1 MWKVTLLFSRSTL
14 SSKLLKTSYDSLVLK
29 MHAQGKV
36 QGERWSRG
44 VEGRPGRLPSGS
56 TGRGQAEDEKAQTK
70 ARTTGPRQIQF
81 FQGPQ
86 SPTCRQLV
94 SSEMTT
100 QESVASWGGILT
112 ISVTR
117 RRQQR
122 RGSPTAQEAGSEV
135 VPPEGGI
142 WEGRLPFPT
151 CPAACVTGRT
161 TTPDLAGG

>member
-1 MWKVTLLFSRSTL
+1 MIPPFSKCTHKGRCRENGGAGESKVVR
-14 SSKLLKTSYDSLVLK
+14 
-29 MHAQGKV
+29 
-36 QGERWSRG
+36 
-44 VEGRPGRLPSGS
+44 GRLPSGS
-56 TGRGQAEDEKAQTK
+56 TGRGQADDEKAQTK